1 MLRPSLRDNYTY
13 FIIIAHYISAALFFL
28 AIAILLIFSSE
39 AFIGHYFHPKI
50 LAITHITTLGW
61 VSFIIIGSLYQLV
74 PVISNKKIF
83 SPVMSLFTY
92 LCVSIGTVLLA
103 YSFWTFN
110 TGFLI
115 QTAAG
120 LLFIG
125 ITLFLINI
133 LLTVRQSKEKNIEM
147 DFIQAS
153 IFWFWLTA
161 FIGALLVFN
170 FQYVFLP
177 KDHLYYLKI
186 HAHIG
191 LIGWFLCLIIGV
203 SSKLIPMF
211 LLSGKLNT
219 NYLSYCYY
227 LINLGLLG
235 FIIDALFLNGLDRA
249 PVYSVIILFGIC
261 FFLYFISNVFKTRAR
276 KKIDINLKHT
286 YISFFLITIPIILWG
301 ILKFKIVADKQIEL
315 QISSAIVFSLLFG
328 FITLLILG
336 QTFKNLA
343 FIVWLKKYQEISGKV
358 KTPLPKDLYS
368 EKIATLQLYL
378 FIISFIIVLYG
389 ILMSNSVTIKL
400 GAISLMIT
408 AILYTINVF
417 KIIFHKDNS
426 TPLV

>member
-1 MLRPSLRDNYTY
+1 MLKPSLRDNYTY

-211 LLSGKLNT
+211 LLSGKLNA

-227 LINLGLLG
+227 LINFGLLG
-235 FIIDALFLNGLDRA
+235 FIIDALFLNGLERT
-249 PVYSVIILFGIC
+249 PVFSIIILFGIC
-261 FFLYFISNVFKTRAR
+261 FFLYFILNAFKTRAR

-286 YISFFLITIPIILWG
+286 YISFFLISIPIILWG
-301 ILKFKIVADKQIEL
+301 ILKFNIVADKQLEL

-368 EKIATLQLYL
+368 EKIATFQLYL
-378 FIISFIIVLYG
+378 FIISFIVILYS
-389 ILMSNSVTIKL
+389 ILMSNSVTIKF
-400 GAISLMIT
+400 GAISLIIT

-417 KIIFHKDNS
+417 KIVLHKDNS

>member
-1 MLRPSLRDNYTY
+1 MLKPSLRDNFTY

-28 AIAILLIFSSE
+28 AIAILLVFSSE
-39 AFIGHYFHPKI
+39 SFIGHYFHPKI

-61 VSFIIIGSLYQLV
+61 ISFIIIGSLYQLV

-83 SPVMSLFTY
+83 SPMVSLVTY

-103 YSFWTFN
+103 FSFWIFD

-120 LLFIG
+120 LLFMG

-133 LLTVRQSKEKNIEM
+133 LLTVRQSKENNIEM

-161 FIGALLVFN
+161 FIGALLAFN
-170 FQYVFLP
+170 FQYAFLP
-177 KDHLYYLKI
+177 KEHLYYLKI

-227 LINLGLLG
+227 LINFGLLG
-235 FIIDALFLNGLDRA
+235 FIIDALFLNGLERA
-249 PVYSVIILFGIC
+249 PIYTIIILSGIV
-261 FFLYFISNVFKTRAR
+261 FFLYFISNAFKTRAR

-286 YISFFLITIPIILWG
+286 YISFFFIAIPIILWG
-301 ILKFKIVADKQIEL
+301 ILKFKVIADKQIEL

-343 FIVWLKKYQEISGKV
+343 FIVWLKKYQEISGKE

-368 EKIATLQLYL
+368 EKLATAQLYL
-378 FIISFIIVLYG
+378 FIISYITILCG
-389 ILMSNSVTIKL
+389 ILMLNSFTIKF
-400 GAISLMIT
+400 GAICLMIT
-408 AILYTINVF
+408 AILYNINVL
-417 KIIFHKDNS
+417 KIVLHKSNS
-426 TPLV
+426 MPLV

>member
-1 MLRPSLRDNYTY
+1 MLKPSLKDSFTY
-13 FIIIAHYISAALFFL
+13 SIIIAHYISAALFFL

-61 VSFIIIGSLYQLV
+61 ISFIIIGSLYQLV

-83 SPVMSLFTY
+83 SPFMSLISY
-92 LCVSIGTVLLA
+92 LCMSTGTLLLA
-103 YSFWTFN
+103 FSFWTFD

-115 QTAAG
+115 QTAAS
-120 LLFIG
+120 LLFFG
-125 ITLFLINI
+125 TTLFLINI
-133 LLTVRQSKEKNIEM
+133 LLTVRQSKENNIEM

-161 FIGALLVFN
+161 FIGALLAFN

-177 KDHLYYLKI
+177 KEHLCYLKI

-227 LINLGLLG
+227 LVNLGLLG
-235 FIIDALFLNGLDRA
+235 FIIDALFFNGEDRA
-249 PVYSVIILFGIC
+249 VGYIIIILLGIIC
-261 FFLYFISNVFKTRAR
+261 YLYFISNAFKTRAR
-276 KKIDINLKHT
+276 KKLDINLKHT
-286 YISFFLITIPIILWG
+286 YISFLFIAIPIILWS
-301 ILKFKIVADKQIEL
+301 ILKFKVIADNKLEL
-315 QISSAIVFSLLFG
+315 QIISAIVFSLLFG
-328 FITLLILG
+328 FITLLVLG

-343 FIVWLKKYQEISGKV
+343 FIVWLKKYEEISGKE

-368 EKIATLQLYL
+368 EKAAIVQLYL
-378 FIISFIIVLYG
+378 FIISFVTILCG
-389 ILMSNSVTIKL
+389 ILMSNYLTIKL
-400 GAISLMIT
+400 GAIFLMMT
-408 AILYTINVF
+408 AILYNINVF
-417 KIIFHKDNS
+417 KIVLHKSNS
-426 TPLV
+426 TPLF